1 MRTPGY
7 RELAVN
13 GLWKHNP
20 ALVQL
25 LGLCPLLAVSDSV
38 VTALG
43 LGMATC
49 FVLMACN
56 TAVSMLRTVT
66 VEAIRLPTFVVI
78 IAAAVTC
85 TELLMQAYRYPL
97 YEILGIFV
105 PLIAANSVI
114 LSRADDF
121 ARRHAVLPALYEGL
135 MTGLGFM
142 AVLLAL
148 GALRELAGTGAL
160 CADMDRLFGAAAAQW
175 QVVLFNEHPPFL
187 LAILPPGAFIFTGFL
202 IALKNLID
210 ERLERRPGARAEPG
224 ASAGKRVR
232 VTDT

>member
-1 MRTPGY
+1 MSAPGY

-13 GLWKHNP
+13 GLWKNNP

-25 LGLCPLLAVSDSV
+25 LGLCPLLAVSGSV

-66 VEAIRLPTFVVI
+66 AEAIRLPTFAAI

-114 LSRADDF
+114 LSRADAF
-121 ARRHAVLPALYEGL
+121 ARHHAVLPALYEGL
-135 MTGLGFM
+135 MTGLGFT

-160 CADMDRLFGAAAAQW
+160 CADMDRLFGAPAAQW
-175 QVVLFNEHPPFL
+175 QVVLFDEHPPFL
-187 LAILPPGAFIFTGFL
+187 LAILPPGAFIFTGLL

-232 VTDT
+232 VTGI